1 MIDDVADLQALE
13 VDAGRRFRALGMD
26 EIADDDP
33 PATELLEAHVGNS
46 SAWVAVEPDG
56 RIVGYALASMVD
68 GEGHLDQVSVADD
81 AGRRGIGTALIE
93 QVCSW
98 TRRQGAVSVTLTTF
112 RDVAFNGPYYESLG
126 FIALDESQCGP
137 ELAAIRDNE
146 IDLGLDIAPRVAM
159 RRPLDHPVGRPVSR
173 ISGLGRPASRTRPW
187 DDRGVSTTNRQLWLS
202 DQQPKLSIRSRDVP
216 PGRGDLERGTI
227 NASSSHAGDTVDGTS
242 PSAGA

>member
-1 MIDDVADLQALE
+1 MIEDVADLQALE
-13 VDAGRRFRALGMD
+13 VDAGHRFRALGMD

-98 TRRQGAVSVTLTTF
+98 TRLQGAVSVTLTTF

-159 RRPLDHPVGRPVSR
+159 RRPLGHPVRREASR
-173 ISGLGRPASRTRPW
+173 ISGLGRPDPTRPW

-202 DQQPKLSIRSRDVP
+202 DQQTGGEAV
-216 PGRGDLERGTI
+216 
-227 NASSSHAGDTVDGTS
+227 AW
-242 PSAGA
+242 